1 MVQFSPRSTPTPT
14 PPGLEPERFTTWLA
28 RAAPALSAP
37 ARIEML
43 TGGRSNLT
51 LRVHAVDGSS
61 YIVRRPPL
69 GLVLRSANDMAREVR
84 VQRALR
90 GTLVPVPEI
99 LVDHLDVDPATGVD
113 SPFYVMSTVPGYALQ
128 DTTSNHVADAEA
140 LRTAMHDLARVLAV
154 LHDVDVASHGLS
166 DFGRPTGYAARQLNR
181 WSAQLAGVSDRALPY
196 VRSLAERLDPA
207 LESRHP
213 ALCHGDPKPQN
224 ALFSFKNG
232 TGRVTGLLD
241 WEMSTVGDAAADI
254 AQFGLYWTMPML
266 DPVIGENFETP
277 VDLSAGYP
285 RFRDLLRTYAEVRPV
300 PDLTWHT
307 AFACFKTAVISEL
320 IHQRY
325 LAGMTVGPGHDSL
338 GVQVEVLGRIGHEVL
353 DGRQILDEG

>member
-1 MVQFSPRSTPTPT
+1 
-14 PPGLEPERFTTWLA
+14 
-28 RAAPALSAP
+28 
-37 ARIEML
+37 ML

-51 LRVHAVDGSS
+51 LRVHAIDGST

-84 VQRALR
+84 VQRALCDTR
-90 GTLVPVPEI
+90 VPVPEI
-99 LVDHLDVDPATGVD
+99 LADHLEVDPTTGID
-113 SPFYVMSTVPGYALQ
+113 SPFYVMTTVPGHALQ
-128 DTTSNHVADAEA
+128 DTASNSVANAES
-140 LRTAMHDLARVLAV
+140 LRTAMLDLARVLAV
-154 LHDVDVASHGLS
+154 LHDVDVVSHGLGR
-166 DFGRPTGYAARQLNR
+166 FGRPTGYPARQLNR
-181 WSAQLAGVSDRALPY
+181 WSAQLTTVSDRALPY
-196 VRSLAERLDPA
+196 VRSLAKRLEPAPESLDPT
-207 LESRHP
+207 
-213 ALCHGDPKPQN
+213 LCHGDPKPQN
-224 ALFSFKNG
+224 ALFSFENG

-254 AQFGLYWTMPML
+254 AQFGLYWTMPKL
-266 DPVIGENFETP
+266 DTVIGENFETP
-277 VDLSAGYP
+277 VDVTAGYP
-285 RFRDLLRTYAEVRPV
+285 RFRDLLRTYEEVRPV

-325 LAGMTVGPGHDSL
+325 LSGMTVGPGHDSL